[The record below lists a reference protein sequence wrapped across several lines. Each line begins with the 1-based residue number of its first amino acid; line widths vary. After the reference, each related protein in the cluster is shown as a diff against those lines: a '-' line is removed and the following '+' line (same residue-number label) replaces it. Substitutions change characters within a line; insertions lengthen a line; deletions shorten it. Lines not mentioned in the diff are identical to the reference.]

1 MSIDSYDSR
10 QTLEKLK
17 NQNQKLKR
25 EVRELTGQLN
35 QLIEKRKNDKPA
47 VKTVDTIVRG
57 SYTSGNWGYKPI
69 LFRRERTIK
78 GDRKCQQ
85 NIGYLSERP

>member
-57 SYTSGNWGYKPI
+57 SYTSGN
-69 LFRRERTIK
+69 
-78 GDRKCQQ
+78 
-85 NIGYLSERP
+85 